1 MKEPTLHAQT
11 PQWYVIQVM
20 TGAEADCL
28 RKLTELGIEAI
39 APTRILPELSGGVW
53 RERERVMIPGY
64 VFVHVTLSLWNYY
77 RMAQIPCALRIL
89 PGNGEF
95 QPVPEK
101 QMKWILGMT
110 AGGGAWGVSTAA
122 EIGGRIVVRSGPLVG
137 RERAIRKWDKRRRRC
152 TIRID
157 VLDEKRQIDVGLIE
171 VE

>member
-1 MKEPTLHAQT
+1 MTIHAEM

-20 TGAEADCL
+20 TATATACCQRL
-28 RKLTELGIEAI
+28 NALGIDAI

-64 VFVHVTLSLWNYY
+64 VFACVTLSLWNYY
-77 RMAQIPCALRIL
+77 RMTQIPYTLRIL

-101 QMKWILGMT
+101 QMRWILDIDQSGRP
-110 AGGGAWGVSTAA
+110 WGISTAS
-122 EIGGRIVVRSGPLVG
+122 EIDGKIVVRSGPLAG
-137 RERAIRKWDKRRRRC
+137 RERIIWKWDKRRRRC

-157 VLDEKRQIDVGLIE
+157 VLDERKHIDVGLIE
-171 VE
+171 AHE